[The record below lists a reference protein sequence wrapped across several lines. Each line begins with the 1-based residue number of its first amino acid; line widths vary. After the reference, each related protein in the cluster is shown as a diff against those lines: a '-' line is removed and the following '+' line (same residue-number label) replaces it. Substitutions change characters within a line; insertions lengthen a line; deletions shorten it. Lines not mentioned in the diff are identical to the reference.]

1 MWGEVIV
8 HRLGVSQQ
16 VGQLAQRRGRVGE
29 LSCVRGRG
37 LPCCAWKGCL
47 VCEIVS
53 TTCDCHQF
61 LIFIVVTEFDNYV
74 TLQDHL
80 CKRVSV
86 FSEV

>member
-16 VGQLAQRRGRVGE
+16 VGQLAQRRGWGE
-29 LSCVRGRG
+29 LSCVRGRR
-37 LPCCAWKGCL
+37 LPCCAWKGCW

>member
-8 HRLGVSQQ
+8 HRLAVSQQ
-16 VGQLAQRRGRVGE
+16 VGQLAQRRGGAIM
-29 LSCVRGRG
+29 CAG
-37 LPCCAWKGCL
+37 LPCCAWKGCW

-53 TTCDCHQF
+53 TTSDCHQF

-80 CKRVSV
+80 CKRVCV
-86 FSEV
+86 L

>member
-16 VGQLAQRRGRVGE
+16 VGQLAQRRGWGE
-29 LSCVRGRG
+29 LSCVRGRR
-37 LPCCAWKGCL
+37 LPCCAWKGCW
-47 VCEIVS
+47 VCEIAS